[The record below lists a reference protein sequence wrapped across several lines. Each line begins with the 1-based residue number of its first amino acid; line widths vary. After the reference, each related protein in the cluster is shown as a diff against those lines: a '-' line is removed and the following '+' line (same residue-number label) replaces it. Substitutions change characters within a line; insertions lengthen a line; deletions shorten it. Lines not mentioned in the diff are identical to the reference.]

1 MSMFKYKENLSIIRK
16 KWPQLAI
23 ELDRTPI
30 PRELKLLRTNS
41 RYPTLGLDIGK
52 KIFLFHSKDHPL
64 KEAQTQLSKVS
75 IPSEKNVLILGT
87 GLGYHLQ
94 MVANMLHRESFV
106 FLVEQYIPIFKL
118 ALQCADLRTFL
129 SHPHLVPL
137 IGKEPEQI
145 FEQLK
150 GYIFHL
156 ANNDLIELKHDTSYL
171 LFRDY
176 YDRVLSR
183 IRDLIVWGKKNFE
196 AGVRFRRQYQKN
208 IIYNLPFYL
217 FSPGI
222 SHIGLNGQPVII
234 AAAGPSLEKAFPVL
248 KRIQRNV
255 FLISVDTALKPLL
268 KESILPDLVVS
279 IDPTEKNYSHFQ
291 GLEEESA
298 LSNVPLV
305 IDPQVYYRIPENYI
319 GPVFSPRLLDSKIH
333 DFFSDLV
340 PDKGVIAKG
349 MSVAHSALSL
359 ALSVGAGKIIFVGLD
374 LSFLPNATHVKGAA
388 NFSSSLS
395 GRRILK
401 VRGREGDVL
410 TDDVF
415 FSYIKHF
422 EIEISKINIPIYN
435 ASFGA
440 HIEGMQF
447 IDPEQILEL
456 GHAKRN
462 YFSCEWIPPSEDVIE
477 KKIFQW
483 ISSIKE
489 INSYVEDL
497 LKKDEL
503 DAYRIGYSRLKR
515 FGVIIDIIE
524 ETMEAAAVLLA
535 NRSLWKEKD
544 MKEKFR
550 FYFEQVNCHCGF
562 LLREVENADIIGRAR
577 RCLHH

>member
-1 MSMFKYKENLSIIRK
+1 MSASKYGENISIIK
-16 KWPQLAI
+16 KRWPKLAAQL
-23 ELDRTPI
+23 DKTPV

-41 RYPTLGLDIGK
+41 RYPTLGLDIGEK
-52 KIFLFHSKDHPL
+52 MFLFHSKDHPL
-64 KEAQTQLSKVS
+64 KEAQNQLSKVV

-94 MVANMLHRESFV
+94 VMADILHRENFV
-106 FLVEQYIPIFKL
+106 FLIEQHPPIFKL
-118 ALQCADLRTFL
+118 ALQWVDLKAFL

-137 IGKEPEQI
+137 IGKDPEQV
-145 FEQLK
+145 FEYLK

-156 ANNDLIELKHDTSYL
+156 ANNDLVELKHDTSYL

-176 YDRVLSR
+176 YDRVLAR

-196 AGVRFRRQYQKN
+196 AGVRFRREYQKN

-222 SHIGLNGQPVII
+222 SHINLDGQPVVI
-234 AAAGPSLEKAFPVL
+234 AAAGPSLEKAFSVL
-248 KRIQRNV
+248 RETQKKI

-268 KESILPDLVVS
+268 RESILPDLVIS

-291 GLEEESA
+291 GLEDESA
-298 LSNVPLV
+298 LLNVPLV

-340 PDKGVIAKG
+340 PDKGVISKG

-395 GRRILK
+395 GRKILK
-401 VRGREGDVL
+401 VRGRDGDVF

-422 EIEISKINIPIYN
+422 EVEISKINIPIYN

-440 HIEGMQF
+440 YIEGMQF
-447 IDPEQILEL
+447 IDPEQIFEL
-456 GHAKRN
+456 VSTKNISFPYRWAPPPRN
-462 YFSCEWIPPSEDVIE
+462 TIE
-477 KKIFQW
+477 ERLLQW
-483 ISSIKE
+483 SNSLKE
-489 INSYVEDL
+489 INMYSEEL

-503 DAYRIGYSRLKR
+503 ETYRIGYSRLKR
-515 FGVIIDIIE
+515 FGVIIDIVE

-535 NRSLWKEKD
+535 NRSLWKEKELKD
-544 MKEKFR
+544 KFR
-550 FYFEQVNCHCGF
+550 FYFEQVNSHCTF
-562 LLREVENADIIGRAR
+562 LLREVKNADIVGRAR
-577 RCLHH
+577 